1 MNILNK
7 SIVAAV
13 LGLSVASVSHA
24 GVIYLTG
31 STAARSTVYTALI
44 APGAVFQ
51 SAPTVTT
58 WDGSS
63 PSGSTYM
70 AFVGTLVGGSG
81 STTIDCDWSGSE
93 AGTKDVADAEQESF
107 LNPTTLNGQNNGTA
121 VPTDVV
127 NEMVNMCMADNAQA
141 FSRTPSPAVGSQTEV
156 GVVTFEFVRNP
167 GLWTGTNVTDA
178 QVQAALGGF
187 APRALF
193 DGNSA
198 HTGDFVY
205 VEGRNNQSGTRVNAF
220 GDTGFGILTSPNQIE
235 INNSGVMQDL
245 SGNGSGV
252 FDGDFGFSSGG
263 TLAAT
268 MGANTT
274 AQTDQINVNTPNT
287 AGFSVI
293 AYLGLSDAAT
303 AITAGG
309 VAVSFN
315 GIPFS
320 AAAVE
325 QGQYTFWGNEY
336 CDLQASPTTEETTAY
351 HNLTSET
358 TGISS
363 FGDGTIVIPLSSMD
377 AKRSGPNSAPNHN

>member
-13 LGLSVASVSHA
+13 LGLSVADVSHA

-31 STAARSTVYTALI
+31 STAARSTVYAALI

-51 SAPTVTT
+51 TAPTVTT
-58 WDGSS
+58 YAGSS
-63 PSGSTYM
+63 ASGSTYM

-93 AGTKDVADAEQESF
+93 AGIHDVAAAQQESF
-107 LNPTTLNGQNNGTA
+107 LNPATLNGQNNGA
-121 VPTDVV
+121 ANPTDVV
-127 NEMVNMCMADNAQA
+127 NATVNMAMADNAQA
-141 FSRTPSPAVGSQTEV
+141 YSRTTTPAVGTQTEV

-178 QVQAALGGF
+178 QVQQALNGY

-193 DGNSA
+193 DGNSG
-198 HTGDFVY
+198 HTGDYVY
-205 VEGRNNQSGTRVNAF
+205 VEGRNNQSGTRVNAY

-245 SGNGSGV
+245 SGNGSGIYE
-252 FDGDFGFSSGG
+252 GDYGFSSGG

-274 AQTDQINVNTPNT
+274 AQTDQVNGGTP
-287 AGFSVI
+287 GFSVI

-303 AITAGG
+303 AITDGG
-309 VAVSFN
+309 TALSFN

-325 QGQYTFWGNEY
+325 QGQYAFWGNEY
-336 CDLQASPTTEETTAY
+336 CDLQASPTTEETLAY
-351 HNLTSET
+351 HNLTAKT
-358 TGISS
+358 TGISAY
-363 FGDGTIVIPLSSMD
+363 GDGTIVIPLTSM
-377 AKRSGPNSAPNHN
+377 AATRSGPNSAPAHN

>member
-13 LGLSVASVSHA
+13 LGLSVADVSHA

-31 STAARSTVYTALI
+31 STAARSTVYAALA

-51 SAPTVTT
+51 GTPTITT
-58 WDGSS
+58 YAGSS
-63 PSGSTYM
+63 ASGSTYM

-93 AGTKDVADAEQESF
+93 AGIKDVADAQSESF
-107 LNPTTLNGQNNGTA
+107 LNPATLNGANNGA
-121 VPTDVV
+121 ANPTDVV
-127 NEMVNMCMADNAQA
+127 SETVNMAMADNAQA
-141 FSRTPSPAVGSQTEV
+141 YSRTTTPAVGTQTEV
-156 GVVTFEFVRNP
+156 GIVTFEFVRNP

-178 QVQAALGGF
+178 QVQQALGGF

-220 GDTGFGILTSPNQIE
+220 GDSGFGILNPPQQIE
-235 INNSGVMQDL
+235 INSSGVMQDL
-245 SGNGSGV
+245 TGGGV
-252 FDGDFGFSSGG
+252 YSGDFGASSGG
-263 TLAAT
+263 SLAAT

-274 AQTDQINVNTPNT
+274 AQTDQVNGGTP
-287 AGFSVI
+287 GFSVI

-303 AITAGG
+303 AITDGG
-309 VAVSFN
+309 TALSFN

-325 QGQYTFWGNEY
+325 QGQYSFWGNEY
-336 CDLQASPTTEETTAY
+336 CDLQASPTTEESLAF
-351 HNLTSET
+351 HNLTAVS
-358 TGISS
+358 TGISHY
-363 FGDGTIVIPLSSMD
+363 GDGTTVIPLASMQSHPLRPQQ
-377 AKRSGPNSAPNHN
+377 RSGP